1 VSRPRAQ
8 VVAADGVRIKSVK
21 LHFLRSSSASLKSEI
36 PSTPR
41 ITRSPSMAKCVARIF
56 SAASAIFGERC
67 VQSAP
72 LRNSRTRSF
81 CQMGVSRC
89 FATRYADRSS
99 NDGHDASENEPA
111 AEPPAN
117 MRTWVKLVDAL
128 VPVSTS
134 SLTATSLLRLTPSG
148 VAS

>member
-1 VSRPRAQ
+1 MKIALGARELGEIREIFLAEVSRPRAQ

-21 LHFLRSSSASLKSEI
+21 LHFLGSSSASLKSEI

-99 NDGHDASENEPA
+99 NDGHDASENEPVRCRTSSKY
-111 AEPPAN
+111 AN
-117 MRTWVKLVDAL
+117 MGEAC
-128 VPVSTS
+128 
-134 SLTATSLLRLTPSG
+134 
-148 VAS
+148 